1 MKCKS
6 NNIGI
11 KRLDH
16 ARGLPLPHKMT
27 SGSSGCDIVAAIDN
41 TIEIK
46 PGERFLVPTGFCVDI
61 PQGFELQIRPR
72 SGLAW
77 KYGITV
83 LNTPGTVDS
92 DYRGEVKIILINF
105 SNESFVLK
113 RGERIAQIVPV
124 EIASNINFQEL
135 EVLSDTE
142 RGAGGFGHTGS

>member
-1 MKCKS
+1 MCNP

-16 ARGLPLPHKMT
+16 AHGLPLPQKMT
-27 SGSSGCDIVAAIDN
+27 RGSSGCDIVAAIN
-41 TIEIK
+41 NNMEIK
-46 PGERFLVPTGFCVDI
+46 PGERVLIPTGFCFDI
-61 PQGFELQIRPR
+61 PHGFELQVRPR

-83 LNTPGTVDS
+83 LNAPGTVDS
-92 DYRGEVKIILINF
+92 DYRGEVKIILINL

-124 EIASNINFQEL
+124 EIACSIHFKER
-135 EVLSDTE
+135 EDLSETE
-142 RGAGGFGHTGS
+142 RGDGGFGHTVS